1 MSAGTQLATQAR
13 FSLLSF
19 RRNPAATFFTVVLP
33 LIFLLL
39 FTSLFGNEEIDDT
52 GVKLATVYVPGILAL
67 SVISAT
73 MVSLAIN
80 ITTKREN
87 GILKRVRGT
96 PLRPWVFVAGE
107 ITAGLAVTALM
118 TVLVVGIGRVLF
130 DVTLFAAGIPNLLI
144 SLVLGAAA
152 FSALG
157 LALTVII
164 PNEKAAPA
172 VTNMVVL
179 PLYFVSDVF
188 IPSNDDTPRFITLL
202 GDIFPI
208 KHLSLALAQTFD
220 PIIEGTPMAW
230 KHWVVIAAWG
240 AFGALVAVRRF
251 SWTPRG

>member
-1 MSAGTQLATQAR
+1 MSASTQLRTQAR
-13 FSLLSF
+13 YSLLSF
-19 RRNPAATFFTVVLP
+19 RRNPAATFFTVILP
-33 LIFLLL
+33 LIFLML
-39 FTSLFGNEEIDDT
+39 FTSIFGNDEIDGT
-52 GVKLATVYVPGILAL
+52 GVRLATVYVPGILAL

-107 ITAGLAVTALM
+107 VAAGLVITALM
-118 TVLVVGIGRVLF
+118 TVLVVAIGRVLF
-130 DVTLFAAGIPNLLI
+130 DVTLYSAGIPNLLI
-144 SLVLGAAA
+144 SLILGAAA

-172 VTNMVVL
+172 VTNMVAL

-188 IPSNDDTPRFITLL
+188 IPTSDDTPRLITLI
-202 GDIFPI
+202 GDLFPI
-208 KHLSLALAQTFD
+208 KHLSLALGQTFD
-220 PIIEGTPMAW
+220 PVIDGTPMAW
-230 KHWVVIAAWG
+230 KHWAVIAAWG
-240 AFGALVAVRRF
+240 AFGTLVAVRRF